1 MRKSLVLVLLLL
13 SAAQYSQAQV
23 DNYALRFSGKG
34 SVTCGELV
42 DMEQQKSY
50 TLQFWMN
57 PDVWTDGATVF
68 SSGDSFSASLGTEG
82 SIIFKV
88 GDTSLSATATQQL
101 SAGKWTQVTLVCN
114 DGTAQVLPTTSS
126 VAKATCR
133 LSHLRTLLLSS
144 ARNSTAVSTRCVSG
158 KRHSPTSLTISAI
171 PPSTSL
177 IPIGIIW

>member
-68 SSGDSFSASLGTEG
+68 SSGDSFSASLGAEG

-88 GDTSLSATATQQL
+88 GDTNLSATATQQF

-114 DGTAQVLPTTSS
+114 DGTAQVCQRRQVWRRQP
-126 VAKATCR
+126 AGYPIYE
-133 LSHLRTLLLSS
+133 LSS
-144 ARNSTAVSTRCVSG
+144 YHRREIQ
-158 KRHSPTSLTISAI
+158 R
-171 PPSTSL
+171 PSRRDAFLENGTHRRV
-177 IPIGIIW
+177 

>member
-13 SAAQYSQAQV
+13 SAAQYSQALV

-57 PDVWTDGATVF
+57 PDVWTNGATVF

-88 GDTSLSATATQQL
+88 GDTSLAATTTQQL
-101 SAGKWTQVTLVCN
+101 TAGKWTQVTLVCN
-114 DGTAQVLPTTSS
+114 EGTAQVFANDVKCGEGNLP
-126 VAKATCR
+126 
-133 LSHLRTLLLSS
+133 
-144 ARNSTAVSTRCVSG
+144 
-158 KRHSPTSLTISAI
+158 AI
-171 PPSTSL
+171 PSTNSPL
-177 IPIGIIW
+177 IIGEKFNGRLDEMRFWKTALTDEFDYFRHTTLNQLNPH